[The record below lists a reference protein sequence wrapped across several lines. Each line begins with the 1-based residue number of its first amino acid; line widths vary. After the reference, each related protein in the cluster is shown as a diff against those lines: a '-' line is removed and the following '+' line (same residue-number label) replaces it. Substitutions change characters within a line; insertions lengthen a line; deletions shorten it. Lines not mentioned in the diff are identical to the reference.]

1 MAKATESTPFRAR
14 DYLAP
19 RYWPTWLGLGIL
31 RLTIQ
36 LPDPALRALAAGLG
50 RLGYHLMPQ
59 RRRITRT
66 NIDRVF
72 PELNKA
78 ARRRLVQESFYSA
91 TYAVFESA
99 IAWWAPDRRLKDRY
113 VLEGRE
119 HLDAALEAGKGA
131 ILLGGHYTTLEISG
145 RLLGYEVPNVYPTYK
160 RAHNPLVEA
169 LMSRARKRN
178 NAGLIWSKDI
188 RGIVRQLKQNDV
200 VWIAPDQDFGYDR
213 SVFAPF
219 MGITASTLTVIA
231 RLARMSGAT
240 VLPYY
245 SRRTG
250 NGRYHLTIAPPLAD
264 FPSGDDVADAT
275 AVNRAIETGVRAA
288 PGQYLWGHRRFRT
301 RPRGEPQFY
310 AARRDRILRRYSQ
323 ALALLTLP
331 AIGYTLWQAWRQKD
345 ATYARERLG
354 FGEYPEGPFDH
365 WFHAASVGEVNA
377 IAPLIDRLHE
387 RWPQARILLTVNTPS
402 GKATALRRLG
412 DTVAIHYLS
421 IDWQF
426 AVRRF
431 LGQIRPRNSLIVETE
446 IWPNLFIEAHY
457 RGTPVS
463 LVNARLSSRTTDAP
477 GWYQRI
483 VGRTLESL
491 FWVFARSQADADKF
505 LRFRPFLKDYMDVV
519 GNLKFSSLP
528 KTAEARELPR
538 PYVLAASTRPGEER
552 RLTRIWQR
560 LGRDELL
567 VIVPRHPKRLKA
579 ILDDLRE
586 FDLPVA
592 VRSRNEPITDTTR
605 IYLADTFGELPAFIA
620 GSRFV
625 IMGGSLE
632 PFGGQNLLEAAHAGK
647 AVLFGPYMDNF
658 AEEAALLRERG
669 AGRQVKDDAEL
680 ETAIAEL
687 LAEPEQA
694 ATMGRQGKALTSEL
708 GDMADRYLDRLEA
721 RLPRFRPDRP
731 NDSR

>member
-66 NIDRVF
+66 NIERVF
-72 PELNKA
+72 PELDKA

-119 HLDAALEAGKGA
+119 HLDAALEAGQGA

-169 LMSRARKRN
+169 LMREARSRN
-178 NAGLIWSKDI
+178 NAGLIESSDF
-188 RGIVRQLKQNDV
+188 RGIVRRLKHNDV
-200 VWIAPDQDFGYDR
+200 IWFAPDQDFGADR
-213 SVFAPF
+213 CVFAPF
-219 MGITASTLTVIA
+219 MGIPTVTLTATA
-231 RLARMSGAT
+231 RLARLSGAP

-245 SRRTG
+245 SQRLPG
-250 NGRYHLTIAPPLAD
+250 GRYQLRIAPPLPD

-310 AARRDRILRRYSQ
+310 RARRDRNLRRYSRLLL
-323 ALALLTLP
+323 LATLP
-331 AIGYTLWQAWRQKD
+331 AIGYTLWQAWRQRD
-345 ATYARERLG
+345 RLYARERLG
-354 FGEYPEGPFDH
+354 LGGHPSGPFDY
-365 WFHAASVGEVNA
+365 WLHAASVGEVNA
-377 IAPLIDRLHE
+377 VAPLVTQLHARYPE
-387 RWPQARILLTVNTPS
+387 ARILLTVNTPS
-402 GKATALRRLG
+402 GRQTAQRRLG
-412 DTVAIHYLS
+412 DIAAIHYLP

-426 AVRRF
+426 AARRF
-431 LGQIRPRNSLIVETE
+431 LERIRPRNSLVVETE
-446 IWPNLFIEAHY
+446 LWPNLFIEAHY
-457 RGTPVS
+457 RGTPVT
-463 LVNARLSSRTTDAP
+463 LVNARLSPRSTGAP
-477 GWYQRI
+477 AWFRPI
-483 VGRTLESL
+483 LGRTLEAVHTVL
-491 FWVFARSQADADKF
+491 ARSETDAV
-505 LRFRPFLKDYMDVV
+505 RFRELAFPAEHLEVV
-519 GNLKFSSLP
+519 GNLKFAAMPTNGVMPFAS
-528 KTAEARELPR
+528 PR
-538 PYVLAASTRPGEER
+538 PYVLAASTRPDEER
-552 RLTRIWQR
+552 RLAAIWQR
-560 LGRDELL
+560 LGGEELL
-567 VIVPRHPKRLKA
+567 IIVPRHPQRLKT

-605 IYLADTFGELPAFIA
+605 IYVADTFGELPAFIA

-647 AVLFGPYMDNF
+647 AVLFGPHMDNF
-658 AEEAALLRERG
+658 AEEAALVCERG
-669 AGRQVKDDAEL
+669 AGRQVKDDSEL

-687 LAEPEQA
+687 LADPERA
-694 ATMGRQGKALTSEL
+694 ATMGRQGKALTDEL

-721 RLPRFRPDRP
+721 RLPRFRPGRP